1 MASTVKPVIR
11 IAVLILILTL
21 SACNMFAPET
31 SVQTLVAQRDLQ
43 STQAA
48 GQRATATAVNERL
61 RVTLEAAQT
70 AVTSAEIQSTRISA
84 TMIANGTAIV
94 DIRFIT
100 PEASSSGA
108 DTINPVGGQSVAII
122 PAQGGAQGNIQLQ
135 PPTPTPPPIQVN
147 PAITQPTPDP
157 NGPSLT
163 DISVA
168 EQVGAD
174 DCALNPQISFTDAVT
189 QLYVVATAANIPS
202 GTPIA
207 ARFMRENVEQIR
219 YDWSPGFNI
228 VRGCIWFQ
236 MPASDVTLSIGTW
249 SVALDL
255 NGQQVGAPLTFQI
268 TSSGTDPMLAGEAT
282 TP

>member
-1 MASTVKPVIR
+1 MASTVKPVTW

-21 SACNMFAPET
+21 SACNMFAPEA

-43 STQAA
+43 STQIG

-100 PEASSSGA
+100 PEASSGA
-108 DTINPVGGQSVAII
+108 DTIATGGDQNVPII

-147 PAITQPTPDP
+147 PAVVQPTVDP

-174 DCALNPQISFTDAVT
+174 DCALNPQTSFTDAVS

-255 NGQQVGAPLTFQI
+255 NGQQVGAPIPFQI
-268 TSSGTDPMLAGEAT
+268 TSSGADAMLEGEAT